1 MAGLE
6 DGYSLY
12 FRTPFHPDV
21 SAPAK
26 LVTKMKNG
34 RKKMYKNDVF
44 F

>member
-12 FRTPFHPDV
+12 FRTPFYPDV

-26 LVTKMKNG
+26 VTKMKNG
-34 RKKMYKNDVF
+34 RNKLYKNDVF